1 MMSTLP
7 VLGHTWPFPAGD
19 SRGWPFPSVNGEQT
33 EASKALQS
41 MPAPKP
47 LTPYQQAVS
56 DPDIEECLL

>member
-7 VLGHTWPFPAGD
+7 VLGNN
-19 SRGWPFPSVNGEQT
+19 WPFPSINGQQT

-56 DPDIEECLL
+56 DPDIEESPL

>member
-1 MMSTLP
+1 MMYLP
-7 VLGHTWPFPAGD
+7 QLGYN
-19 SRGWPFPSVNGEQT
+19 WPFPSVNGQQT

-56 DPDIEECLL
+56 DLDIEESPL